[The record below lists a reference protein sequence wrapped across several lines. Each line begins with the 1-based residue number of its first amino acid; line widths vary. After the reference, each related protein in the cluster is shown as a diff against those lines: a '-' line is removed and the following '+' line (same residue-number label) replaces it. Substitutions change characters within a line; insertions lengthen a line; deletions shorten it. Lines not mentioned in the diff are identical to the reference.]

1 MNLNSSPHDTFDIII
16 IGAGTAGSLL
26 AARLSSNPSLRI
38 LVLDAGQNRNGDANV
53 RVPGLSR
60 RLLGNPSYDWQF
72 QTAPEPGLNGR
83 VIQQPRG
90 KLWGGSSAINSH
102 ALVYPSR
109 GYHDAWSSLLGN
121 DRKEKARWDW
131 DGVRVYYRRFQ
142 TLQMPSEDIRRQLKI
157 GKFRSEDAG
166 NEDSEQEQDLGKE
179 DYHGG
184 IQASFPVTPH
194 VLQKAWADAIEDLG
208 YNTLKDPI
216 DGDVLGGSTTAN
228 AIDSAR
234 GERSHAGVAFLE
246 PSTKRENLF
255 IRSGVL
261 VEKIQFDENEQD
273 GKLVATTVR
282 YSQGHEDVTVHVR
295 QEVIICAGTFG
306 SPKVL
311 ELSGIGQRERLAAAG
326 IRCLRDLPGVGGKMH
341 SLELGETCN

>member
-1 MNLNSSPHDTFDIII
+1 
-16 IGAGTAGSLL
+16 
-26 AARLSSNPSLRI
+26 
-38 LVLDAGQNRNGDANV
+38 
-53 RVPGLSR
+53 
-60 RLLGNPSYDWQF
+60 
-72 QTAPEPGLNGR
+72 
-83 VIQQPRG
+83 
-90 KLWGGSSAINSH
+90 
-102 ALVYPSR
+102 
-109 GYHDAWSSLLGN
+109 
-121 DRKEKARWDW
+121 
-131 DGVRVYYRRFQ
+131 
-142 TLQMPSEDIRRQLKI
+142 MPSEDIWRQLKI

-194 VLQKAWADAIEDLG
+194 VLQKAWADTIEDLG

-261 VEKIQFDENEQD
+261 VEKIQFDDNEQD

-295 QEVIICAGTFG
+295 TMSSEMLTTFYFKAEFNLRPT
-306 SPKVL
+306 SLPL
-311 ELSGIGQRERLAAAG
+311 ILSSKTDLLNLYTDDVRLPLH
-326 IRCLRDLPGVGGKMH
+326 RLP
-341 SLELGETCN
+341 